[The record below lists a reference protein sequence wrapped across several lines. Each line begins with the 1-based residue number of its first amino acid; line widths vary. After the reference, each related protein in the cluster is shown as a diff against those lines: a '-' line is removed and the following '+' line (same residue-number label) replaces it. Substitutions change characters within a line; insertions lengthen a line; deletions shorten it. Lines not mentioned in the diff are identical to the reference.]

1 MAGEQGGDDGR
12 FISSID
18 FGAGRVEFILS
29 QFGIADGVK
38 INLGKGVLF
47 IFASVSI

>member
-1 MAGEQGGDDGR
+1 MAREQGGDDGG

-18 FGAGRVEFILS
+18 FRAGGVEFILS
-29 QFGIADGVK
+29 QFGIADGVE
-38 INLGKGVLF
+38 INLGKGILF